1 MRKKIIIFFLCSVVF
16 LYAGCAKDREQ
27 TFSYEEYLSYLSDKG
42 VNKYIGIKPERQ
54 EKLGDWDVYYY
65 GKNSPAICFAGDEF
79 IVSVREIDPTRV
91 VLYLEGGGACWDY
104 ESCYETRMANV
115 KAGTP
120 GFGGFMTGGFM
131 EKDNS
136 LNPLKDWSIV
146 YASYCDGSVWSGDN
160 DVYYNGVL
168 TKHHGLANLSAAVT
182 LLKERFPS
190 PQKILVSGSSAG
202 GYGTLM
208 GYLVTRAQFP
218 ELVLKVLNDSG
229 AYIENP
235 EDVYMHDAVR
245 QNWKIEQYLPEDCQ
259 RCDEQLIFILD
270 WIFQRD
276 PYVKWGLF
284 SYYNDFVIGGV
295 FLKLGPDFRKLLL
308 NVTGDIHKKNP
319 DVFRRYFIEGAM
331 HTIMQLPTYYSV
343 NVNGIYFYQ
352 WVDGLVNDTEN
363 WQDLLE

>member
-1 MRKKIIIFFLCSVVF
+1 MYKKIVVSIFIVAFLLS
-16 LYAGCAKDREQ
+16 CAKEREQ
-27 TFSYEEYLSYLSDKG
+27 TFSYDEYLSYLYDKG
-42 VNKYIGIKPERQ
+42 ASKYIGIMPERQ

-79 IVSVREIDPTRV
+79 IVSVREGDPTKV

-104 ESCYETRMANV
+104 ETCYETRMANV

-120 GFGGFMTGGFM
+120 GFGGVLLGGFM
-131 EKDNS
+131 DKDNS
-136 LNPLKDWSIV
+136 LNPLKDWSLV

-160 DVYYNGVL
+160 DVYYNDIL

-182 LLKERFPS
+182 LLMERFPS
-190 PQKILVSGSSAG
+190 PQKILITGSSAG

-208 GYLVTRAQFP
+208 GYFVTRAQFP

-235 EDVYMHDAVR
+235 EDIYMHNAVR
-245 QNWKIEQYLPEDCQ
+245 QNWKIEQYLPEDCEG
-259 RCDEQLIFILD
+259 CDKQLMYTLN
-270 WIFQRD
+270 WIFKRD

-284 SYYNDFVIGGV
+284 SYYDDFIIGGV
-295 FLKLGPDFRKLLL
+295 FLKLGPDFKELLL
-308 NVTGDIHKKNP
+308 NVTRDIHKANP
-319 DVFRRYFIEGAM
+319 DVFKRYFINGAM
-331 HTIMQLPTYYSV
+331 HTIMQFPTYYSV
-343 NVNGIYFYQ
+343 SVNGIYFYQ

-363 WQDLLE
+363 FKDLLE